1 MLKQL
6 YALYG
11 PTAPVFFSEPTS
23 IDMLGIAGWNQTD
36 RQSTVKE
43 ITRDPR
49 QWRQQLLKRLKS
61 SEYVYCSEWRLC
73 AKQSC
78 QTYLKLSCA
87 HLSQAFLCL

>member
-11 PTAPVFFSEPTS
+11 PGAPVFFSQPPS
-23 IDMLGIAGWNQTD
+23 ISMLGIAGWNQTSL
-36 RQSTVKE
+36 QNTVKE

-61 SEYVYCSEWRLC
+61 SEYVYCSECMTRPPCPPPARHGQLH
-73 AKQSC
+73 
-78 QTYLKLSCA
+78 TYMPCMYE
-87 HLSQAFLCL
+87 